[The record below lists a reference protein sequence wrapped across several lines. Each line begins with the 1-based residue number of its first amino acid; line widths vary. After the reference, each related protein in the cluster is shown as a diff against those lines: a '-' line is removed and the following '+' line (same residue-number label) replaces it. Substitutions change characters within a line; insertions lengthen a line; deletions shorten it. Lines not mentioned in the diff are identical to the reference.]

1 MTMLYSAFVQISFL
15 YHFFQDLFVFANQN
29 YWYNLNINTAI
40 HITIC
45 RSKYKFNSEF
55 FLFLFD
61 AVDRVLLQK
70 KYSMST

>member
-29 YWYNLNINTAI
+29 YWYNLNINTAF
-40 HITIC
+40 HIIIC
-45 RSKYKFNSEF
+45 RSKNKFNSEF

-70 KYSMST
+70 KYSMSN